1 MRYVGGQRARAAA
14 LAHFMLAGGE
24 QAILQFSRRVVQRR
38 ERVLPHGEGQRP
50 APAREKILDPSGQPL
65 HARAQHGDIDRQPQ
79 RNRRQHDGSQRP
91 QRFAVHRLSLSPHD
105 FMNIR
110 RAEHPMRQV
119 PRFSFGTGLAPQAR
133 TAAVPNG
140 ARAPPLR
147 TIFRIDARISHSP
160 YRAPA
165 NANRRRFDHT
175 LTHGSRRPYP
185 QAARISAVSGN
196 AYVFAFMAIS
206 RVVHHATALNEQTA
220 AIRRSNRQY
229 IAAILPCQAIPR
241 SDARTSRSPH
251 LQSPLQTTPALSL
264 SWQFPHRCAQ

>member
-1 MRYVGGQRARAAA
+1 
-14 LAHFMLAGGE
+14 
-24 QAILQFSRRVVQRR
+24 
-38 ERVLPHGEGQRP
+38 
-50 APAREKILDPSGQPL
+50 
-65 HARAQHGDIDRQPQ
+65 
-79 RNRRQHDGSQRP
+79 
-91 QRFAVHRLSLSPHD
+91 
-105 FMNIR
+105 
-110 RAEHPMRQV
+110 MRQA
-119 PRFSFGTGLAPQAR
+119 PRFSFGTGLAPQTR
-133 TAAVPNG
+133 IAAVPNG

-185 QAARISAVSGN
+185 QAARISAVSGS

-241 SDARTSRSPH
+241 TDHGLLAVRTCNRLCKQRPHFRFHGNSHTAALNKQTRRAIQSAQNRPPTRSRTLARIAIFARRLTASTAANPRRVSP
-251 LQSPLQTTPALSL
+251 PTDTPRRARCGCALR
-264 SWQFPHRCAQ
+264 PPYRAGG